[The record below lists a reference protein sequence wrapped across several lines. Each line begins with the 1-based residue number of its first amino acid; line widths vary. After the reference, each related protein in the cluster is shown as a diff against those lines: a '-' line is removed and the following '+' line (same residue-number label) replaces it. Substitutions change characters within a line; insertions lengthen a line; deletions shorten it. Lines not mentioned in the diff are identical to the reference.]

1 MPNLKIKMS
10 IKKVY
15 LKSKPECKVTFTVS
29 AGNVPEKSVVYLCGD
44 FNQWEEKSLRL
55 KKNKAGDY
63 SVSLTLP
70 LGKYQFKYNVDG
82 QYWINDDAADAY
94 PSNVF
99 GSDNSLIE
107 L

>member
-1 MPNLKIKMS
+1 MS
-10 IKKVY
+10 VKKAY
-15 LKSKPECKVTFTVS
+15 LKTKPECKVTFTV
-29 AGNVPEKSVVYLCGD
+29 AAANVPEKSVVYLCGD

-70 LGKYQFKYNVDG
+70 LGKYQFKYNIDG